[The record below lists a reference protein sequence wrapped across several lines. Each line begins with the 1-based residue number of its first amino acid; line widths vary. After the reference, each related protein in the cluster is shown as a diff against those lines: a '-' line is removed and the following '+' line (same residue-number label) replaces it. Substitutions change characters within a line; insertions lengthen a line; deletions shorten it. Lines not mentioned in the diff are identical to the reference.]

1 MLSVGFTSL
10 CISTYPVVG
19 CFVLLRT
26 CLRLVDIW
34 CFIGDLYSSEGQPAY
49 PVISETAV
57 MPVFEYLISVPVDQ
71 LQKTVA
77 SSPSKACLILPA

>member
-19 CFVLLRT
+19 CFVLFRM
-26 CLRLVDIW
+26 CLRLADIW
-34 CFIGDLYSSEGQPAY
+34 CFIGDLYSSGGQPAY
-49 PVISETAV
+49 PAISKIAV
-57 MPVFEYLISVPVDQ
+57 MPVFEYLIPVPVDQ

-77 SSPSKACLILPA
+77 SSPSKA